1 MSILEEIFTHKREEV
16 ARKKLAEPLPAV
28 RRGAESAPPPVE
40 FIPALIKRTS
50 PVRVAIPGMEPAR
63 RSALPALIAEVKRGS
78 PSRGVLSRDFD
89 PLRLAQIY
97 RENGAAA
104 ISVLTDE
111 RYFGGCLDHL
121 RQIAAGRPADPDLR
135 LPLLR
140 KDFIYDPYQVYEARR
155 AQADAVLL
163 ITAALPPAL
172 LRELQ
177 ELALELGMAALVEVH
192 TSGELETALE
202 CGAQLIG
209 INNRDLHD
217 FTTSLETT
225 LRLRPLIPPGIPVVA
240 ESGIHGV
247 EDARRL
253 SQSGVDA
260 ILVGE
265 ALVTAEDV
273 AGKVREF
280 SDR

>member
-1 MSILEEIFTHKREEV
+1 
-16 ARKKLAEPLPAV
+16 
-28 RRGAESAPPPVE
+28 
-40 FIPALIKRTS
+40 
-50 PVRVAIPGMEPAR
+50 
-63 RSALPALIAEVKRGS
+63 
-78 PSRGVLSRDFD
+78 VLRRDFD

-121 RQIAAGRPADPDLR
+121 RQIAAGRPGELDLR
-135 LPLLR
+135 PPLLR
-140 KDFIYDPYQVYEARR
+140 KDFLFDPYQVYEARA

-163 ITAALPPAL
+163 IVAALPPAL
-172 LRELQ
+172 LRDLHG
-177 ELALELGMAALVEVH
+177 LALELGMAALVEVH
-192 TSGELETALE
+192 TSGELETALD
-202 CGAQLIG
+202 CQARLIG

-225 LRLRPLIPPGIPVVA
+225 LRFRPLIPPGIPVVA
-240 ESGIHGV
+240 ESGIHTV

-253 SQSGVDA
+253 SQAGVDA
-260 ILVGE
+260 ILVGG

-280 SDR
+280 NP

>member
-16 ARKKLAEPLPAV
+16 ARKKLAEPLAAV
-28 RRGAESAPPPVE
+28 RRQAESAPPPVE
-40 FIPALIKRTS
+40 FIPALVKRTS
-50 PVRVAIPGMEPAR
+50 PVRMASPDMEPAR
-63 RSALPALIAEVKRGS
+63 RTSLPALIAEVKRGS
-78 PSRGVLSRDFD
+78 PSRGVLRVDFD

-121 RQIAAGRPADPDLR
+121 RQIAEGRPKAPELKP
-135 LPLLR
+135 PLLR
-140 KDFIYDPYQVYEARR
+140 KDFLCDPYQVYEARA

-163 ITAALPPAL
+163 IAAALPPAL

-177 ELALELGMAALVEVH
+177 GLAFELGMAALVEVH
-192 TSGELETALE
+192 TSGELETAMD
-202 CGAQLIG
+202 CGAKLIG

-217 FTTSLETT
+217 FTTRLETT
-225 LRLRPLIPPGIPVVA
+225 LRLRSLIPPGIPVVA
-240 ESGIHGV
+240 ESGIHSV
-247 EDARRL
+247 EDALRL
-253 SQSGVDA
+253 SQAGVDA

-273 AGKVREF
+273 GAKVREF
-280 SDR
+280 T